1 MVMIVA
7 VMFVWTLAYLAQR
20 TLEGKNGRTLD
31 SVLVEE
37 LINKTDYVTSSGGV
51 ISVDAR
57 VDLQVKINTFP
68 REKLYFLSFQ
78 KSNRESFFDNP
89 HKPYSGIAGYREGLP
104 VPDLMPHEI
113 QEKEGRRT
121 DY

>member
-20 TLEGKNGRTLD
+20 TLEGKDGRTLD

-37 LINKTDYVTSSGGV
+37 LINKTDYITSSGGV

-57 VDLQVKINTFP
+57 VDLQVEFN
-68 REKLYFLSFQ
+68 
-78 KSNRESFFDNP
+78 SFFLRKKTYILSLRNQTERV
-89 HKPYSGIAGYREGLP
+89 SGTIPISLTRVLRATERVSLF
-104 VPDLMPHEI
+104 
-113 QEKEGRRT
+113 QT
-121 DY
+121 

>member
-20 TLEGKNGRTLD
+20 TLEGKDGRTLD

-37 LINKTDYVTSSGGV
+37 LINKTDYITSSGGV

-57 VDLQVKINTFP
+57 VDLQVIINTLFKEKVIFP
-68 REKLYFLSFQ
+68 FFSEIKQRKFL
-78 KSNRESFFDNP
+78 
-89 HKPYSGIAGYREGLP
+89 
-104 VPDLMPHEI
+104 
-113 QEKEGRRT
+113 
-121 DY
+121 